1 MARIQRSLVKITVKA
16 FTVLQIYRD
25 IWGILT
31 QSERRQFLLLLGMTL
46 CMALFE
52 IAGVALIM
60 PLLSLINDPSLAQT
74 DPLISAFANLTGS
87 EDPRQVTLTF
97 GMTVL
102 ILLLSGMVVRGA
114 GTYAQTRF
122 CIMRAYGLSLRLL
135 ELILSQPYVWFLQRN
150 TAEFGQSLL
159 SEIDQVVRRTFLPA
173 VLLISNVTVVALIS
187 LTLFLANPYV
197 ALGAAGLLTALY
209 LGLYAGL
216 RGQLDEMGRARVQ
229 HNRARFQTVSEI
241 GQSLKEI
248 KVMGLEDFSI
258 TRFDKPALGM
268 AQSQSTAAIL
278 TRLPRFAIE
287 AAIYG
292 GFVGI
297 VLLMIVFSERDLSQL
312 VPLFGLIGVA
322 SMKLFPALQQIYGNL
337 AYIKFSNAAFQDLCQ
352 TARTLKLRTNQDD
365 GGRLEVKKGIR
376 IDHVSFKYPDADGP
390 ALQTLSLDIQ
400 AGSSVGFVG
409 GTGAGKTT
417 LIDILL
423 GLLHPD
429 QGDVKVDGVPING
442 KTLAAWQRCV
452 GYVPQSIFLSD
463 TSIAANIAFGA
474 EQIDMDRVVRAAK
487 IAQIHDFV
495 MDTLPSG
502 YDTQAGERGSSLSG
516 GQRQRIGLAR
526 ALYNTPEVLI
536 LDEATSALDNITER
550 AVIDAIHALDGVT
563 VIMIAHRL
571 TTLRDC
577 DQIMI
582 LEQGTIAECGTYS
595 HLMTNSARFRHM
607 AQPQSATS

>member
-1 MARIQRSLVKITVKA
+1 MARILRSFAKITVKA
-16 FTVLQIYRD
+16 FTVLQIYQE

-31 QSERRQFLLLLGMTL
+31 RTEQRQFLLLLIVTL
-46 CMALFE
+46 FMALFE
-52 IAGVALIM
+52 VAGVALIM
-60 PLLSLINDPSLAQT
+60 PLLSLINDPEMVQT
-74 DPLISAFANLTGS
+74 DPMIAGFAALTGLQ
-87 EDPRQVTLTF
+87 EVRQVTLVF
-97 GMTVL
+97 GATVL
-102 ILLLSGMVVRGA
+102 TLLLAGMVVRGI

-173 VLLISNVTVVALIS
+173 VLLVSNVTVVALIS
-187 LTLFLANPYV
+187 LTLFLANPYI
-197 ALGAAGLLTALY
+197 ALGAAGFLVALY

-216 RGQLDEMGRARVQ
+216 RGKLDALGRDRVQ
-229 HNRARFQTVSEI
+229 HNRDRFQTVSEI
-241 GQSLKEI
+241 GRSLKEI
-248 KVMGLEDFSI
+248 KLMGLEDFSI
-258 TRFDKPALGM
+258 TRFDQPAMGV
-268 AQSQSTAAIL
+268 ARSQSAAAIL

-292 GFVGI
+292 GFVLL
-297 VLLMIVFSERDLSQL
+297 VLSMVVFSERDLSQL

-337 AYIKFSNAAFQDLCQ
+337 AYIKFSNAAFQELCA
-352 TARTLKLRTNQDD
+352 TAHTLQRQAKLDD
-365 GGRLEVKKGIR
+365 GGTMTVDQSIRLDNVTFR
-376 IDHVSFKYPDADGP
+376 YPTADAP
-390 ALQTLSLDIQ
+390 ALNDLSLEIK

-423 GLLHPD
+423 GLLKPD
-429 QGDVKVDGVPING
+429 AGQVTVDGTPVSEQTI
-442 KTLAAWQRCV
+442 TAWQRSV
-452 GYVPQSIFLSD
+452 GYVPQTIFLTDD
-463 TSIAANIAFGA
+463 TIAANIAFGEA
-474 EQIDMDRVVRAAK
+474 QIDMPRVIRAAK
-487 IAQIHDFV
+487 TAQIHDFITQ
-495 MDTLPSG
+495 TLPDG
-502 YDTQAGERGSSLSG
+502 YNTPAGERGTNLSG

-526 ALYNTPEVLI
+526 ALYKSPHVLI

-550 AVIDAIHALDGVT
+550 AVIDAIHALEGMT

-577 DQIMI
+577 DRIMM
-582 LEQGTIAECGTYS
+582 LEHGKIADSGTYS
-595 HLMTNSARFRHM
+595 ELMTSSARFQHM
-607 AQPQSATS
+607 ADPKGATP